1 MCLICS
7 RTCALPV
14 MQHARVVHRHIDGAR
29 RRDVRS
35 NVRAHPLDGSL
46 DPYALEV
53 IGAHTDEA
61 FPRPRLAKD
70 LIVRECGEVRSETR
84 DRRVGS
90 V

>member
-1 MCLICS
+1 MCLVYSCT
-7 RTCALPV
+7 RALPV

-29 RRDVRS
+29 RRDVHS
-35 NVRAHPLDGSL
+35 NIRAHALDGSL

-53 IGAHTDEA
+53 IGAHADKA

-70 LIVRECGEVRSETR
+70 LIVRECGEIRSETR
-84 DRRVGS
+84 DGRVGS